1 MSGKFLVAFNRT
13 LGHEGG
19 LSNHAADR
27 GGLTKY
33 GVTAATWRA
42 YCAEVRPLD
51 LRSVAE
57 ITLEDAQAV
66 YARGYWSPLG
76 LDAVE
81 DVDVAAE
88 IFDTAVNCGPG
99 RAAEIAQEAVNL
111 LRPESVGALV
121 VDGRMGPLTRQALN
135 ALVRLGHKQALI
147 AALNFYQ
154 ASHYVGIIRRDP
166 SQRVFVRGWM
176 KRAFA
181 GA

>member
-1 MSGKFLVAFNRT
+1 MSMNFLTAFNRT

-19 LSNHAADR
+19 LSNHPADR

-33 GVTAATWRA
+33 GITAATWRA
-42 YCAEVRPLD
+42 YCAEVRPND

-66 YARGYWSPLG
+66 YARGYWAPLG

-88 IFDTAVNCGPG
+88 IFDTAVNCGTG
-99 RAAEIAQEAVNL
+99 RAAEIAQRAVNL
-111 LRPESVGALV
+111 LRRESEATLV

-135 ALVRLGHKQALI
+135 MLVRSGHKKALL
-147 AALNFYQ
+147 AALNFFQ
-154 ASHYVGIIRRDP
+154 GAHYAGIVERDP
-166 SQRVFVRGWM
+166 TQRVFIRGWM
-176 KRAFA
+176 KRVYA